1 MDHKHFFVVSF
12 LLITAS
18 FSTPA
23 QNVEVSRENKTVAV
37 TVTKSVEVQPEFGTV
52 QIGYRNEGR
61 TQDSVYEENGR
72 HAQKI
77 IEVLLA
83 AGVKKADI
91 QTESLDLSRVDDSWR
106 EQKQDQG
113 KEPRYQA
120 TQTWKV
126 RVPIGEVQKVV
137 DHAVEAGANNVSDV
151 VWAVKDPDALDAQAR
166 VAAVAK
172 ARQLA
177 EEMAQTLGG
186 KVGGLLYVSNG
197 EPPNPYFRAGGGGG
211 GYPKAN
217 LQTVEVDAV
226 KLPVLNLFPQKV
238 SREVTIYAVFVLE

>member
-1 MDHKHFFVVSF
+1 MNRQYLLGVSF
-12 LLITAS
+12 LLLAISCPTR
-18 FSTPA
+18 A
-23 QNVEVSRENKTVAV
+23 QNVEVRRDNKTVAV
-37 TVTKSVEVQPEFGTV
+37 TVTKSVEVQPEFGMV

-61 TQDSVYEENGR
+61 TQDSVYEQNGR
-72 HAQKI
+72 QAQKI
-77 IEVLLA
+77 IEALLA
-83 AGVKKADI
+83 AGVNKADI
-91 QTESLDLSRVDDSWR
+91 QTESLDLSRADDSWR
-106 EQKQDQG
+106 EQKQDQD

-120 TQTWKV
+120 AQTWRV
-126 RVPIGEVQKVV
+126 RVPIGEVQKMV

-197 EPPNPYFRAGGGGG
+197 EPPSSYSRAYGGFGPGD
-211 GYPKAN
+211 
-217 LQTVEVDAV
+217 LRTVEVQAE
-226 KLPVLNLFPQKV
+226 KLSILNLFPQKV
-238 SREVTIYAVFVLE
+238 RREVTIYAVFSLE